1 MAERGCRTLC
11 RQLPPGSARPCDRAQ
26 RTALETSSERVHPLL
41 PRGSNTSCAGE
52 GKRLQAV
59 RRRRAPKLEAGFYR
73 CQGWAGCIIATI
85 WQPELLS
92 QESLVEVEDELRV
105 RCALKPALCPLRS
118 HNEPFRME
126 NACQNDHQ
134 VRYSISFLSRV
145 EFWRSTT
152 ALEYASCQSPCAH
165 RERAHGDSAAR

>member
-1 MAERGCRTLC
+1 MRWGRE
-11 RQLPPGSARPCDRAQ
+11 
-26 RTALETSSERVHPLL
+26 
-41 PRGSNTSCAGE
+41 
-52 GKRLQAV
+52 RLQAV

-118 HNEPFRME
+118 HNEPFRKE

-152 ALEYASCQSPCAH
+152 TATASRQSCASSESITPTTG
-165 RERAHGDSAAR
+165 RMRAKRTGRTFDSSG

>member
-1 MAERGCRTLC
+1 MCLLRLQDALGTVFVTFRG
-11 RQLPPGSARPCDRAQ
+11 Q
-26 RTALETSSERVHPLL
+26 RTPFSPIENPLQNCSSIKNQPFWRPHGIL
-41 PRGSNTSCAGE
+41 RGTATTTRIEHILGWGRE
-52 GKRLQAV
+52 RLQAV

-118 HNEPFRME
+118 HNEPFRKE
-126 NACQNDHQ
+126 DACQNDHQ
-134 VRYSISFLSRV
+134 VDTQSHFSLGWNFGDPQLRFAI
-145 EFWRSTT
+145 WR
-152 ALEYASCQSPCAH
+152 
-165 RERAHGDSAAR
+165 